1 MKAFLAQINPTV
13 GDLKANYEKHVD
25 IINIVN
31 SKKDPNPKIII
42 FPELSLIGYP
52 ARDLLYKAEL
62 LIRQADYLK
71 QLSEL
76 CTANIGILVGGISRN
91 TGTGKELH
99 NSVFFITWNKII
111 DVFKK
116 TLLPNYDVFDETR
129 YFESNKDFK
138 ILEFGGYKI
147 GVSICED
154 LWADELKNLYDIDPI
169 SKLTEIG
176 ANLIIN
182 CSASPYYMN
191 KIKLRQ
197 SLITHAAEKHIV
209 PILYCN
215 QVGANDHLV
224 FDGASLIVNK
234 YGYVTRQGRSFI
246 EDLIEIDVNNLSN
259 NEERGFS
266 DKDSLS
272 TNTFNEDKLTEFKVD
287 NIRAYGEVLSALKLG
302 IADYFRKSNF
312 SKAVLGLSGGIDSAL
327 VAYLAAQA
335 LGKENVT
342 GVMMPSKFTSS
353 ESLKDAEQLARN
365 LGINYRIISIE
376 TLHEDMLSAIPE
388 MSKIAAENIQAR
400 LRANVLLA
408 ISNTEN
414 SLLLATSNKS
424 ELAVGYATIYGDTC
438 GSIAPIG
445 DLLKTEV
452 YALVDYINQN
462 TVSLD
467 VGLTIPD
474 NICKKAPSAELRENQ
489 KDEDS
494 LPVYSKLDAIIL
506 NYIEKNKSLN
516 EMIEMG
522 FYEPTLLSIL
532 SMIDRNEYK
541 RQQYPPIIKVKE
553 LSFGYGRKMPIAARY
568 EHY

>member
-1 MKAFLAQINPTV
+1 MKAFLAQINPIV

-31 SKKDPNPKIII
+31 SKKDPSPKLII

-52 ARDLLYKAEL
+52 ARDLLYKQEL
-62 LIRQADYLK
+62 LSRQADYLK

-76 CTANIGILVGGISRN
+76 CTANIGILVGGVSKN

-147 GVSICED
+147 GISICED

-169 SKLTEIG
+169 SKLTNLG

-197 SLITHAAEKHIV
+197 SLITHAAEKHTI

-224 FDGASLIVNK
+224 FDGASLVVNK

-246 EDLIEIDVNNLSN
+246 EDLIEIDVNNLAS
-259 NEERGFS
+259 NEERAFS
-266 DKDSLS
+266 EEEIDAKS
-272 TNTFNEDKLTEFKVD
+272 EYEKATEFKID

-302 IADYFRKSNF
+302 IADYFRKCNF

-327 VAYLAAQA
+327 VAYLATQA

-342 GVMMPSKFTSS
+342 GIMLPSKFTSND
-353 ESLKDAEQLARN
+353 SLKDAEQLARN
-365 LGINYRIISIE
+365 LGINYRVISIE
-376 TLHEDMLSAIPE
+376 TLHEDMLKAVPE
-388 MSKIAAENIQAR
+388 MGKLAAENIQAR
-400 LRANVLLA
+400 LRANILLA

-462 TVSLD
+462 TLSLD

-494 LPVYSKLDAIIL
+494 LPAYSRLDAIIM

-532 SMIDRNEYK
+532 NMIDRNEYK

-553 LSFGYGRKMPIAARY
+553 LSFGYGRKMPIAAKY